1 VIVTYLTGDIQRRVT
16 HSLRVRNMGLVEVN
30 VAEMVAL
37 GSGQTPFGKM
47 GCKEIG
53 YCPRMIVPMMPPM
66 APASVVCGSAW
77 RARYGSSAWARM
89 GSGMDCSQIWPGPV
103 SAAYLAEGRCPI
115 SASLGPCVMAL
126 WMA

>member
-1 VIVTYLTGDIQRRVT
+1 
-16 HSLRVRNMGLVEVN
+16 M

-47 GCKEIG
+47 GCKESG

-66 APASVVCGSAW
+66 APASVVCG
-77 RARYGSSAWARM
+77 
-89 GSGMDCSQIWPGPV
+89 PV
-103 SAAYLAEGRCPI
+103 SATYLAEGWCPI